1 MYEVGGVKRV
11 ALWKLPQVCIPL
23 RRLEEGAFDPQRR
36 KASPDMRAVANEY
49 MYMYPCTVGGTVSD
63 FRKWSHALLP
73 VREQSSDTAI
83 LLDRASA
90 SGSIR

>member
-49 MYMYPCTVGGTVSD
+49 MYMYP
-63 FRKWSHALLP
+63 
-73 VREQSSDTAI
+73 
-83 LLDRASA
+83 
-90 SGSIR
+90 